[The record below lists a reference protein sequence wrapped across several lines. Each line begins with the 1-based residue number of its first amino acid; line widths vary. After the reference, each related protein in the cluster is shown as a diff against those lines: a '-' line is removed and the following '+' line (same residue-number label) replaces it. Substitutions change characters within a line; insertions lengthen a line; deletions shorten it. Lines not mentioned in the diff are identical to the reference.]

1 MTDRELFI
9 NYAVDK
15 MTLRPARK
23 VLADAG
29 ITGPIVKSSDLIMP
43 EPPQAAAAEPQP
55 ANA

>member
-9 NYAVDK
+9 SYAVDK
-15 MTLRPARK
+15 MTLRPARE
-23 VLADAG
+23 VLADVG